1 MRTIG
6 RIVFLLALGV
16 TMVGSTT
23 MAAPGAAPSPNGRI
37 AFASFLG
44 DNREIYTV
52 EQDGTGLRRLTRHV
66 RDDYDPAFS
75 PDGRSIAFVRGATRP
90 ELFLMRSDGGGVK
103 RLVRW
108 RDGGGFAPSWSPDGS
123 RIVFVSFTNLKTI
136 RPERTAAVA
145 LSTPNGWFYDGPS
158 WSPDGRSLVF
168 TGDPFGGIDEGNVLR
183 IVAEGGRRP
192 RELVPVGADGSVAQ
206 HPAWSP
212 SGDRVSFV
220 RVSDCGGFCDDRSLW
235 TVGFA
240 GDDARELVTN
250 VGDFAWSPDGMHFVV
265 LSYRGYTDKPQRQLW
280 ELRIV
285 TATGALERQLPLIV
299 RGLSGTLGLS
309 WQPRCTTTGGAR
321 GDRLRGG
328 EGGELVCGFG
338 GPDRLS
344 GGPGRDRLLGGD
356 GNDSID
362 ARGGGFDV
370 VGCGPGK
377 DAVRADRADY
387 VGVDCE
393 RVTRRSRTSSP

>member
-1 MRTIG
+1 
-6 RIVFLLALGV
+6 
-16 TMVGSTT
+16 MVGSTS
-23 MAAPGAAPSPNGRI
+23 MAAPGAAPSPSGRI

-75 PDGRSIAFVRGATRP
+75 PDGRSIAFVRGAARP
-90 ELFLMRSDGGGVK
+90 ELFVMRSDGGGVK

-108 RDGGGFAPSWSPDGS
+108 RDGGGFAPAWSPDGS
-123 RIVFVSFTNLKTI
+123 RIVFVSFTNRDPGGQALRTI
-136 RPERTAAVA
+136 RPDRTAAVD
-145 LSTPNGWFYDGPS
+145 LSTPNGWFYDSPS

-168 TGDPFGGIDEGNVLR
+168 TGDPLGGIDEGNVLR

-192 RELVPVGADGSVAQ
+192 RELIPVGADGSVTQ

-220 RVSDCGGFCDDRSLW
+220 RVSDCGGFCDDRNLW
-235 TVGFA
+235 TVGPA
-240 GDDARELVTN
+240 GDDARELVMN
-250 VGDFAWSPDGMHFVV
+250 VGDSAWSPDGMHFVV
-265 LSYRGYTDKPQRQLW
+265 LSYGGFTHKPQRELW

-285 TATGALERQLPLIV
+285 TASGTLERQLPVIA
-299 RGLSGTLGLS
+299 RGLYGTLGLS
-309 WQPRCTTTGGAR
+309 WQPRCMTAGGTR

-328 EGGELVCGFG
+328 EDGELVCGFG

-356 GNDSID
+356 GNDSIE
-362 ARGGGFDV
+362 ARGGGVDV
-370 VGCGPGK
+370 VGCGPGT
-377 DAVRADRADY
+377 DTAHVDPLDY

-393 RVTRRSRTSSP
+393 RVTRR